1 VSAGSTGQTLWV
13 AALLDELAAGGVK
26 NAVVS
31 PGSRSTPLAVLAA
44 EHAGLKVWLNID
56 ERSAGFFA
64 LGLAKA
70 LREPVA
76 LICTSG
82 TAAAN
87 YWPAV
92 AEAVLAR
99 VPLVVLTADR
109 PLELRDAGAP
119 QTIFQADMYGRHV
132 KWSFDLPVPEGT
144 ETMLRHAR
152 TVAARA
158 AAVAREAPA
167 GPVHLNVPLREPL
180 LPELN
185 VPGLFDAGR
194 LPGKPGIRVSSGR
207 RLPEEGRIS
216 GLARELAGIRRGLIV
231 CGPMDEPGFAEAVT
245 ALSGRTG
252 WPILADP
259 LSQMRSGEHGAACI
273 IEAYDAFLRDGAIAE
288 ALKPELIVRFGAM
301 PVSKPFL
308 QYVERHRDARY
319 LVVDTGGWREP
330 SLLAGEMVF
339 ADPVLFCRL
348 LADALDRTEPEAGSS
363 AGKPEGGADGRA
375 RESAV
380 ASAVGRPMEADWLET
395 WRSVNRETLAVLAEE
410 CREREDEP
418 LFEGR
423 VFAELRELMP
433 SGGAIVVGNSMP
445 VRDMDTFFACR
456 PDPVRIAGNRG
467 ANGID
472 GLVST
477 ALGFSAARNKT
488 VLVLGDLSFYH
499 DMNGL
504 LAAKL
509 NNLDLTVVLINNDGG
524 GIFSFLPQ
532 ASMDRHFESLFGT
545 PIGLDFAKVAELYD
559 ASYAL
564 AEDWPAFRRAFGHA
578 MERGGLHLIEI
589 KTDRAMNVKQHRRI
603 WQAVS
608 ERLKGWSGK

>member
-1 VSAGSTGQTLWV
+1 MSAGSTGQTLWV
-13 AALLDELAAGGVK
+13 AALLDELVAGGVRH
-26 NAVVS
+26 AVIS

-44 EHAGLKVWLNID
+44 EHAGLTVWLNID

-76 LICTSG
+76 LVCTSG

-92 AEAVLAR
+92 AEAALAR

-158 AAVAREAPA
+158 AAAAREAPA

-180 LPELN
+180 LPVLN

-207 RLPEEGRIS
+207 RLPDEERIS
-216 GLARELAGIRRGLIV
+216 GLAAELAGIRRGLIV

-245 ALSGRTG
+245 ALSERTG
-252 WPILADP
+252 WPVLADP
-259 LSQMRSGEHGAACI
+259 LSQLRSGGRGAACV
-273 IEAYDAFLRDGAIAE
+273 IEAYDAFLRDGATAE

-348 LADALDRTEPEAGSS
+348 LADALDRTAGRTEPGERAETGSF
-363 AGKPEGGADGRA
+363 AGRA
-375 RESAV
+375 KD
-380 ASAVGRPMEADWLET
+380 ADWLET
-395 WRSVNRETLAVLAEE
+395 WRAINRETLAVLAEE
-410 CREREDEP
+410 CREREGEP
-418 LFEGR
+418 LFGGR

-433 SGGAIVVGNSMP
+433 AGSALVVGNSMP
-445 VRDMDTFFACR
+445 VRDMDSFFACR

-477 ALGFSAARNKT
+477 ALGFSAAGDKT

-509 NNLDLTVVLINNDGG
+509 NGLDLTVVLVNNDGG

-545 PIGLDFAKVAELYD
+545 PIGLDFAKAAELYD
-559 ASYAL
+559 AAYTL
-564 AEDWPAFRRAFGHA
+564 AEDWPAFRRAFGRA
-578 MERGGLHLIEI
+578 MDRGGLHLIEI
-589 KTDRAMNVKQHRRI
+589 KTDRATNVEQHRRI
-603 WQAVS
+603 WRAVS
-608 ERLKGWSGK
+608 ERLKGRSGA